1 MIYDFITNMYF
12 TGMTHG
18 GMIYLSRAKEPEVF
32 RGFWLFF
39 CISKYFKEEI
49 YMEYEI
55 SNRLSGVHGSMIRE
69 LFKLGAS
76 KDIISFG
83 GGNPSAETF
92 PCREIEEIA
101 AKGLGENPVSLL
113 QY

>member
-1 MIYDFITNMYF
+1 
-12 TGMTHG
+12 
-18 GMIYLSRAKEPEVF
+18 
-32 RGFWLFF
+32 
-39 CISKYFKEEI
+39 
-49 YMEYEI
+49 MEYEI

-92 PCREIEEIA
+92 PCKEIEEIA
-101 AKGLGENPVSLL
+101 AKGLSENPVSLL
-113 QY
+113 QYGLSEWVENAEPECHAIRMLKAPQ

>member
-1 MIYDFITNMYF
+1 
-12 TGMTHG
+12 
-18 GMIYLSRAKEPEVF
+18 
-32 RGFWLFF
+32 
-39 CISKYFKEEI
+39 
-49 YMEYEI
+49 MEYEI

-92 PCREIEEIA
+92 PCKEIEENSCKWTQRESCLFITVWT
-101 AKGLGENPVSLL
+101 E
-113 QY
+113 

>member
-1 MIYDFITNMYF
+1 
-12 TGMTHG
+12 
-18 GMIYLSRAKEPEVF
+18 
-32 RGFWLFF
+32 
-39 CISKYFKEEI
+39 
-49 YMEYEI
+49 MEYEI

-92 PCREIEEIA
+92 PCKEIEEIA
-101 AKGLGENPVSLL
+101 AKGLSENPVSLL
-113 QY
+113 QYGLRKASRIPIKTTNRIDTFLNVGH